1 LPPPVFWSRP
11 MLLIPEKQVREII
24 GRVLLKRGLTTEE
37 AAIVSDILTEAELRG
52 RPTHG
57 LMRLPGIAKASHEA
71 AGIRSESVIDRGAC
85 ACIDAKHQLGYLACH
100 RGAAEAI
107 VRAREHGL
115 ALVGVRN
122 TRHMG
127 MLGYYVDMIAR
138 QGIVGLAFADCIPL
152 VAPHGGI
159 DKVLG
164 TNPIAAAFPWE
175 PHPIVIDLATSATT
189 LGEIM
194 IAQHKGERIREGQ
207 VIDREGHPTTDPAE
221 AREGA
226 LLPMAGHKG
235 YALALM
241 AQLLSGALTG
251 AVGLPLRYEDY
262 GALFIA
268 VQPDVLGSAAQY
280 RAEVEKVVRAIKSS
294 RRAEGFDE
302 ILIPGERAYRE
313 REQRKREG
321 ISVEDALWRELQSL
335 IEN

>member
-1 LPPPVFWSRP
+1 MP
-11 MLLIPEKQVREII
+11 LIPEQQIRDLIA
-24 GRVLLKRGLTTEE
+24 RVLVKRGLTAEE
-37 AAIVSDILTEAELRG
+37 AAIVSDILTETELRG
-52 RPTHG
+52 RSTHG
-57 LMRLPGIAKASHEA
+57 VMRLSAIAKTATET
-71 AGIRSESVIDRGAC
+71 AGIKPEIVIDNGAC
-85 ACIDAKHQLGYLACH
+85 ACVDAKHQLGYLACR
-100 RGAAEAI
+100 RGAIEAI
-107 VRAREHGL
+107 ARAKQHGL

-138 QGIVGLAFADCIPL
+138 EGIVGLAFADCAPI

-164 TNPIAAAFPWE
+164 TNPIAAAFPWS

-189 LGEIM
+189 IGELM
-194 IAQHKGERIREGQ
+194 LLQKKGGTIPQGLA
-207 VIDREGHPTTDPAE
+207 IDKEGHSATDPTM
-221 AREGA
+221 ARQGA

-235 YALALM
+235 YALGLM

-251 AVGLPLRYEDY
+251 AAGLPVRHEDY

-268 VQPDVLGSAAQY
+268 IQPDALGTASQY
-280 RAEVEKVVRAIKSS
+280 HAEVEKVVRAIKSS

-313 REQRKREG
+313 REKRKREG
-321 ISVEDALWRELQSL
+321 IPVEDVLWRELQSL
-335 IEN
+335 AE